1 MPTYLNRAAQRE
13 YLKTQHGV
21 ELGKSALENMAYDD
35 TGPKY
40 VLIAGRALST
50 REWLDDWVQV
60 QAARPVRRRR
70 QRATTNGATASAATV

>member
-1 MPTYLNRAAQRE
+1 MTTYLNRAAQRE

-21 ELGKSALENMAYDD
+21 ELGKTALENMAYDGN
-35 TGPKY
+35 GPKY

-50 REWLDDWVQV
+50 REWLDEWVQA

-70 QRATTNGATASAATV
+70 PRATADGARA